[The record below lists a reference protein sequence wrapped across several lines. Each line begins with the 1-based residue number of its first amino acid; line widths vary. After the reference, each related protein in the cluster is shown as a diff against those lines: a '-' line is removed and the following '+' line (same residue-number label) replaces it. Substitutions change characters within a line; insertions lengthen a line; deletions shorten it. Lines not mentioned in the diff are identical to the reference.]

1 MTDHP
6 RDRSE
11 FVIRF
16 VFAGVFF
23 GCVVAL
29 IGIRFVDSIGLL
41 TLAVWSAITTALSL
55 FAAIRGDEAWRTLA
69 NFFRWW

>member
-1 MTDHP
+1 MDLP

-16 VFAGVFF
+16 VCAAAFF
-23 GCVVAL
+23 GFVAAL
-29 IGIRFVDSIGLL
+29 IGLRFVASIEATGLAIWAAV
-41 TLAVWSAITTALSL
+41 TLGLSL